1 MRVPAILL
9 ATTLMLVPAG
19 ARAADLVVWWVEG
32 FNSAEDQAVRE
43 IVAAFEHKTG
53 KEVEL
58 VLQPDQDLPTRA
70 VAAAKAGAP
79 PDLLSGLVE
88 TSYYYP
94 QWAHEGWLADLSDVV
109 GPFAAQFDREAL
121 DRATLLD
128 ATAGRRSLYV
138 LPTGRTTNHVH
149 VWKNL
154 LEKAGLTLA
163 DVPREW
169 EPFWSF
175 FCDTIQPAVR
185 RATGREDVWGVG
197 LPMSVTVDTG
207 EEFQQFMSAYE
218 ADYVTRDGRLVID
231 EPVVRAE
238 LVRVLDAYTSI
249 YRKGCVPPDAV
260 NWTDRDNNKAF
271 LAQRVVMTANGTLS
285 IPNALRADRPE
296 DYYKNAITIEW
307 PSGAYGQ
314 PLAIRSQFSMLMI
327 FKAGVHV
334 TTAEEFAR
342 FLVEEGW
349 LAHWL
354 DFAQDRLLPP
364 MPALLEQ
371 PFWLDPGDPHRMRS
385 VLQFLTQPRD
395 YDYAAVSGEWRHR
408 LVLKEQ
414 VWAMAI
420 RRILTE
426 GVTPEQAADEAIARV
441 KQLLSE

>member
-185 RATGREDVWGVG
+185 RATGREDVCVV
-197 LPMSVTVDTG
+197 P
-207 EEFQQFMSAYE
+207 SAP
-218 ADYVTRDGRLVID
+218 ASGGSGRLRATWQGSKGEAVAF
-231 EPVVRAE
+231 EMPVSGQLGE
-238 LVRVLDAYTSI
+238 
-249 YRKGCVPPDAV
+249 
-260 NWTDRDNNKAF
+260 F
-271 LAQRVVMTANGTLS
+271 ANG
-285 IPNALRADRPE
+285 IRP
-296 DYYKNAITIEW
+296 
-307 PSGAYGQ
+307 
-314 PLAIRSQFSMLMI
+314 FS
-327 FKAGVHV
+327 
-334 TTAEEFAR
+334 R
-342 FLVEEGW
+342 
-349 LAHWL
+349 
-354 DFAQDRLLPP
+354 
-364 MPALLEQ
+364 
-371 PFWLDPGDPHRMRS
+371 
-385 VLQFLTQPRD
+385 
-395 YDYAAVSGEWRHR
+395 
-408 LVLKEQ
+408 
-414 VWAMAI
+414 
-420 RRILTE
+420 
-426 GVTPEQAADEAIARV
+426 
-441 KQLLSE
+441 